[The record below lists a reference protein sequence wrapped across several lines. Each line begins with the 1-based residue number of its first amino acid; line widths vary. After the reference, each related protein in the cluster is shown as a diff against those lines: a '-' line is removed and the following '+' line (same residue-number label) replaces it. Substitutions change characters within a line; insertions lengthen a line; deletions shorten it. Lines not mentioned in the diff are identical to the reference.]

1 MQLSNIFQSKKLQ
14 SIGEFLNKDISISKN
29 QTPEYLTTI
38 SIDTQRSVFHFYS
51 QFGEAEGSEI
61 KHYIKGYTSLQFNDM
76 FFQEFRG
83 AIAEFI
89 ANMPPDSIRKVAVVL
104 PDAVV
109 LNDTVKIPTLKG
121 IGQTPKTLEATLAS
135 LYRNYK
141 DLHVMARVIDQNK
154 TFTTFGVVA
163 VKTSIISSVYA
174 ACLENRLTI
183 TAITYSSNALAS
195 GATMVFPKL
204 KNASYLFMDIKG
216 VYTRFT
222 FVVKGKAVGFY
233 TVPFGREF
241 LRKNKL
247 TQEDMLF
254 DHSYA
259 ELMVLTA
266 REAAKAKKPK
276 DAEEVEVFANLDED
290 EDWEEEYNE
299 AEAAETAEDT
309 QEPAEQ
315 DPQAVMD
322 AEVEAVEEMVASVP
336 VETGESTSTI
346 DEEEKDEEEYHGI
359 HLDPEQLA
367 KKPPRQ
373 LPKFMLRPV
382 PTTKEG
388 IAYENFRILVKWALT
403 LIQENEK
410 ITSAG
415 KPEFVC
421 VNIPRDLMHVLEPTN
436 AEIGENKI
444 AFIPMPRDGKTASI
458 LANLE
463 LYAGFF
469 PRQILPFGKF

>member
-14 SIGEFLNKDISISKN
+14 SIGEFLNKDISINKN

-51 QFGEAEGSEI
+51 QVGEEGGEI
-61 KHYIKGYTSLQFNDM
+61 KHYIKGYTSLQFNEI

-89 ANMPPDSIRKVAVVL
+89 ANMPPETIRKVAVVL
-104 PDAVV
+104 PDSVI
-109 LNDTVKIPTLKG
+109 LTDTIKIPTLKG
-121 IGQTPKTLEATLAS
+121 IGQTPKTLESTLAG

-141 DLHVMARVIDQNK
+141 DLHVMARVVDQNK

-183 TAITYSSNALAS
+183 TAITYASNALAS
-195 GATMVFPKL
+195 GATIVYPRL
-204 KNASYLFMDIKG
+204 KNASYLFMDVKG

-254 DHSYA
+254 DHTYA

-266 REAAKAKKPK
+266 KEMAKAKKPK
-276 DAEEVEVFANLDED
+276 DAEEVEVFADVDED
-290 EDWEEEYNE
+290 EDWEEEFNATE
-299 AEAAETAEDT
+299 DAQENAQETD
-309 QEPAEQ
+309 EQ
-315 DPQAVMD
+315 DPQAVVD
-322 AEVEAVEEMVASVP
+322 AQAEAVEEIVAGVP
-336 VETGESTSTI
+336 EEA
-346 DEEEKDEEEYHGI
+346 DEENAVVAEEEAEEEFHGVR
-359 HLDPEQLA
+359 LDPTLLA
-367 KKPPRQ
+367 QKTPRQ
-373 LPKFMLRPV
+373 LPKFMQRPV

-410 ITSAG
+410 ITAAG

-436 AEIGENKI
+436 AEAEENKI
-444 AFIPMPRDGKTASI
+444 GFIPMPRDSNTASV